1 MSAAVVEAL
10 SLSSLTA
17 LLSNPPQYPR
27 NPTHESRE
35 PLVLYIVRVPG
46 SRDVVLTPL
55 KPPTKASISLDAIQ
69 TSLYYL
75 HVETPEDAAVK
86 QSLEAER
93 RESQEN
99 RPPAVPI
106 QRKPLPP
113 TSFAN
118 YPPSRR
124 PPTPPKSYPSYQPA
138 GENGASQHA
147 RYTAR
152 GSHIRMGLDNAA
164 SQPRPLGAR
173 PMPVTRTSNQAELTS
188 TTDGTAPVLPKLD
201 IPLSESAEGPPP
213 MDGPRAGSLDSLA
226 SAPGSEGF
234 TMITL
239 IRRDPTSGVQWN
251 VGSIRVGARRH
262 HLALL
267 QPVEVSLT
275 TPGYGRF
282 AQTPDSAS
290 PVKRAS
296 FDMLRS
302 PSPPRGNCF
311 WRYVGFRTVADE
323 KTSLQDVRVNT
334 NDGAE
339 HAKGSGNKKPRQV
352 YSFSSPWQGMCI
364 LSNGVDGK
372 SLRLRHSLPTH
383 SAAVGEQGAGVA
395 ELRLNLPWSVL
406 RTRDANRQSIKE
418 PEKLP
423 ISQLIGKSKKDQ
435 FRRSM
440 QVLKSDSKQLLRE
453 LREGKH
459 QTETSPVEPRPPV
472 TYENVDERSRISLK
486 LGREKAGGGF
496 KGDSAK
502 LGKLILE
509 DEGLKMGDLVVAA
522 CMGIWWQH
530 WDEPAR

>member
-1 MSAAVVEAL
+1 MSATAVEAL

-17 LLSNPPQYPR
+17 LLSSPPQYPR
-27 NPTHESRE
+27 NPTQESRE

-75 HVETPEDAAVK
+75 HVETSEDEAVK
-86 QSLEAER
+86 ESLEAER
-93 RESQEN
+93 RASEEN
-99 RPPAVPI
+99 RPPPTPI
-106 QRKPLPP
+106 SRKPLPP

-124 PPTPPKSYPSYQPA
+124 PPSPPKSYPSYQPA
-138 GENGASQHA
+138 GESGTSQYD
-147 RYTAR
+147 RYAAR
-152 GSHIRMGLDNAA
+152 GSHLRLGPDNTA
-164 SQPRPLGAR
+164 SQLRPLGAR
-173 PMPVTRTSNQAELTS
+173 PMPVNRFTHESDANGTSDDTETEPPRLRIPDSLSALEGRPVNTS
-188 TTDGTAPVLPKLD
+188 RS
-201 IPLSESAEGPPP
+201 SESSTIRISS
-213 MDGPRAGSLDSLA
+213 D
-226 SAPGSEGF
+226 GF
-234 TMITL
+234 TNITL
-239 IRRDPTSGVQWN
+239 IRRDPTSGTQWN
-251 VGSIRVGARRH
+251 VGSIRVGARRNNM
-262 HLALL
+262 ALL
-267 QPVEVSLT
+267 QPVEVNLT
-275 TPGYGRF
+275 TPGYSRF

-302 PSPPRGNCF
+302 PSPPQGHSF
-311 WRYVGFRTVADE
+311 WRYVGFRTIADD
-323 KTSLQDVRVNT
+323 KTSLQDVRVNS
-334 NDGAE
+334 NDFSE
-339 HAKGSGNKKPRQV
+339 NPKGQSNKKPRQV
-352 YSFSSPWQGMCI
+352 YSFTSPWQGICI

-372 SLRLRHSLPTH
+372 SLRLRHSLPTN
-383 SAAVGEQGAGVA
+383 SNAVGEQGAAAA
-395 ELRLNLPWSVL
+395 ELRLNLPWSIL
-406 RTRDANRQSIKE
+406 RTRDPNRQSVQE

-423 ISQLIGKSKKDQ
+423 ISQLIGKSKKQQ

-440 QVLKSDSKQLLRE
+440 QALKADSKQILRE
-453 LREGKH
+453 LREGKA
-459 QTETSPVEPRPPV
+459 QSETDSFEQKPSM
-472 TYENVDERSRISLK
+472 YEQPDDNARLSLR

-530 WDEPAR
+530 WDEPVR